1 MSARTT
7 LAVTLATAGLLGA
20 PAIASARPDDQ
31 FDAGPSVGATAPAVQ
46 AGDTVVHERSEGPGA
61 GTLTVILV
69 AAGTLVAG
77 AAGGFGGSR
86 VLTRRDALRS

>member
-31 FDAGPSVGATAPAVQ
+31 FDAGSVGVTAPAVQ
-46 AGDTVVHERSEGPGA
+46 AGDTVVRESSAGA
-61 GTLTVILV
+61 GALTVVLV